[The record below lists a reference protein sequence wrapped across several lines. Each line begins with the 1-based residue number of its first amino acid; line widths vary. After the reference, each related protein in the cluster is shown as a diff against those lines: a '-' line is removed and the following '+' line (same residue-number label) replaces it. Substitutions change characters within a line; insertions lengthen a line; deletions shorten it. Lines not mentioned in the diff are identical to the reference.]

1 MPDIIDENTREI
13 EQNEEVFPE
22 KEKPFLVTSCKI
34 DGNMQREISSPV
46 ILYCRIAMAVGIPL
60 VLAYI
65 VLSVLKDG
73 EILPA
78 IPTAVLYGMLF
89 FGAFL
94 FATGIVLYFSVKKN
108 INNAERVNQSNEYS
122 FYENFITMTSIR
134 NGERL
139 GASKMYYVDFF
150 KVKEGK
156 KFFLLYLNSASLL
169 PVRKGELSEE
179 DISHLRN
186 ALRIIKK

>member
-1 MPDIIDENTREI
+1 MSDIMEENNQQI
-13 EQNEEVFPE
+13 EQIEENEPQEE
-22 KEKPFLVTSCKI
+22 PFLVTSCKI
-34 DGNMQREISSPV
+34 DGNLQREISRPV

-65 VLSVLKDG
+65 VLSVLKDE

-89 FGAFL
+89 FGAVL
-94 FATGIVLYFSVKKN
+94 FATGIVFHFSVKKN
-108 INNAERVNQSNEYS
+108 INNAERVNQTNEYS
-122 FYENFITMTSIR
+122 FYDDYITMTSIR

-156 KFFLLYLNSASLL
+156 RFFLLYLNSASLL
-169 PVRKGELSEE
+169 PVRKSELSEE
-179 DISHLRN
+179 EIARLRT